1 MKLNLIKPVLAQIT
15 NPVLPNSDTIA
26 NNPSNYVNNV
36 IQTII
41 TIFLIV
47 AVVYFIWHI
56 VMSAYHL
63 ISSNGDPK
71 KYEEAQKSI
80 LYAFVGLIVVF
91 AIFAILKFAGTIFGI
106 PGLESLTLTWP
117 SLSN

>member
-1 MKLNLIKPVLAQIT
+1 MKFNLIKPALAQIT
-15 NPVLPNSDTIA
+15 NPVLENPNDIA
-26 NNPSNYVNNV
+26 ENPSNYVNNAV
-36 IQTII
+36 QSII
-41 TIFLIV
+41 SIFFIV
-47 AVVYFIWHI
+47 AVVYFIWHL
-56 VMSAYHL
+56 VMSAYHM

-91 AIFAILKFAGTIFGI
+91 SIFAILKFAGTVLSV
-106 PGLESLTLTWP
+106 PGLENLTFTWP